1 MKENEFKKKWEE
13 WYGDMLSGYQW
24 NELEHKGKKL
34 IYVCGRFTMS
44 DDGSRFASNF
54 TQVIGYLDSKK
65 PLSEE
70 EQNEIRKLFKCQQGI
85 ENLSFWMEPFSE
97 D

>member
-24 NELEHKGKKL
+24 LELEYKGRKL
-34 IYVCGRFTMS
+34 IYVCGRFSLS

-54 TQVIGYLDSKK
+54 TQVISYSDFKK
-65 PLSEE
+65 PLNEE
-70 EQNEIRKLFKCQQGI
+70 EQNEVRELFKCQQGI
-85 ENLSFWMEPFSE
+85 ENLSFWGAPFL
-97 D
+97 